1 MLQLKK
7 CILLFH
13 VSLHVKLISYPL
25 THISYQL
32 MSTHIPYQLMYPINS
47 HIPSTHVPYQLMYPT
62 NSCILSTY
70 VVYQFVYLLIHISY
84 QLMYSVNLCTCIL
97 PTHTSYQLRYS
108 INSCILQDQISFK
121 THESYQDICLSKCC
135 FYPY

>member
-7 CILLFH
+7 MYPTISCILTC
-13 VSLHVKLISYPL
+13 K
-25 THISYQL
+25 THILSINSHIISTHVNSYTLSTRVSYQFTYPINSCTLSTHVSYQL
-32 MSTHIPYQLMYPINS
+32 MQSISSFI
-47 HIPSTHVPYQLMYPT
+47 
-62 NSCILSTY
+62 
-70 VVYQFVYLLIHISY
+70 LLIHISY